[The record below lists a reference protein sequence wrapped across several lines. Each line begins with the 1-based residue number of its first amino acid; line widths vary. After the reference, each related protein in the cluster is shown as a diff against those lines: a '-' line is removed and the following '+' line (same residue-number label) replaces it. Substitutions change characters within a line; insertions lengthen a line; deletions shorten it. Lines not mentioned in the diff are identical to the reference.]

1 MQYTVAVRASTKVG
15 YGFLG
20 DPMTV
25 TTNESVPGAL
35 KIEGSVT
42 ADLSSISLKWS
53 APTPANGKLKD
64 YEVCSRSGGGSP
76 MCINI
81 ADRQYR
87 IPNLNPGTMY
97 NISVSASTMI
107 GKGPIVSVLKK
118 TDESGYIEGKFNWG
132 KVNTK
137 ESAEIGSAWTTIA
150 NELNAV
156 QEIRFCVTQKAV
168 RDRMKLL
175 VERHKKKTREEES
188 PSGISPEQS
197 DIYEALDTIIELID
211 DAEQH
216 FEKDPYEKQQKI
228 ENNRKQ
234 AEELRVKAMES
245 YGESRK
251 RQLES
256 GESEPKPRR
265 KRATGGET
273 LVYLQEKSEKEF
285 ELRKAELEIKKK
297 KEVKNKREVEMTLQ
311 K

>member
-1 MQYTVAVRASTKVG
+1 MTG
-15 YGFLG
+15 LDFLHICS
-20 DPMTV
+20 PIFII
-25 TTNESVPGAL
+25 SVPMRWTEEHDIVL
-35 KIEGSVT
+35 CR
-42 ADLSSISLKWS
+42 
-53 APTPANGKLKD
+53 
-64 YEVCSRSGGGSP
+64 EVLVAQP
-76 MCINI
+76 Y
-81 ADRQYR
+81 QYR
-87 IPNLNPGTMY
+87 
-97 NISVSASTMI
+97 A
-107 GKGPIVSVLKK
+107 K
-118 TDESGYIEGKFNWG
+118 
-132 KVNTK
+132 
-137 ESAEIGSAWTTIA
+137 SAERGSAWTSIA

-188 PSGISPEQS
+188 ASGISPEES
-197 DIYEALDTIIELID
+197 EIDEALDTIIELID

-216 FEKDPYEKQQKI
+216 FEKDSYEKQQKI

-297 KEVKNKREVEMTLQ
+297 EVENKRQVEMTLQ
-311 K
+311 KQQQQQFTDFQKTIMEQYQQQQAMNQQQMQQQALHHQQIMASQAQQQQQQQNQLLLVLLEKLAKS